1 MVHLYN
7 IILCSY
13 KMIFAMHFNKLGNSL
28 YQNILETKM
37 SLTLEAVYIE
47 TIFKILFLKGEI
59 Q

>member
-7 IILCSY
+7 IILCNY

-37 SLTLEAVYIE
+37 SLKLEAVYIE
-47 TIFKILFLKGEI
+47 TF
-59 Q
+59 